1 MRIYQTKNILSESKS
16 IIIKNSIIVMK
27 EIKFLICIFIL
38 VMPGFIQADSPLT
51 STPFHEKYTDVDIVL
66 QAEQSGTINRE
77 IADYLHNENNPIDI
91 KAAVINALGW
101 DFNGKNNS
109 REYTMIIY
117 NTYVIS
123 DDMISA
129 STDEAFILGYL
140 HAMDNY
146 MDPDYA
152 LPYLKTAKENNSKS
166 YTVNIIYRLVQA
178 QKAMNTDFCKAW
190 NYVNKVYLDDDL
202 NSDMREDARKL
213 IYDYMINYKG
223 YCK

>member
-1 MRIYQTKNILSESKS
+1 
-16 IIIKNSIIVMK
+16 MK
-27 EIKFLICIFIL
+27 EIKALVCIIIFFSANFLF
-38 VMPGFIQADSPLT
+38 ADSPLT

-66 QAEQSGTINRE
+66 EAEQSGTINRK
-77 IADYLHNENNPIDI
+77 IADYLHDVNNPVDI

-101 DFNGKNNS
+101 DINGKNNA

-117 NTYVIS
+117 NSYVIS

-129 STDEAFILGYL
+129 STDEAFVLGYL

-146 MDPDYA
+146 QDPDYA
-152 LPYLKTAKENNSKS
+152 LQYLKVAQQSNSKS
-166 YTVNIIYRLVQA
+166 YTVNLIYRLVKA
-178 QKAMNTDFCKAW
+178 QKAMDTDFCKAW
-190 NYVNKVYLDDDL
+190 NQVNKVYLDDDL
-202 NSDMREDARKL
+202 NIDMREEARKV